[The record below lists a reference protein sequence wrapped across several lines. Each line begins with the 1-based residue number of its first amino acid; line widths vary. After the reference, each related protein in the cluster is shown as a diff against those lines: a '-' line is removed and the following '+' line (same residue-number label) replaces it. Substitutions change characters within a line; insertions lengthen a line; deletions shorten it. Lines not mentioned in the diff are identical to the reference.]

1 MDTIANMLTSLKN
14 ANDKFKD
21 SVDIPSSKL
30 KVEIA
35 RVLKEEGLV
44 VGYIKHPFD
53 CDLCILFFNDYR
65 VGTYITTTHAKQA
78 LLKKYNQITL
88 K

>member
-1 MDTIANMLTSLKN
+1 MSTISWKEINN
-14 ANDKFKD
+14 
-21 SVDIPSSKL
+21 
-30 KVEIA
+30 VEYA
-35 RVLKEEGLV
+35 YDEEGLV